1 MKKFGLY
8 IALALSMSSCKQEE
22 LLSYDEKPRVYLN
35 LHRDELVTPRP
46 GSFATNILVNFAPK
60 HSAVV
65 TDTLLIRVQTSGP
78 LASVERPF
86 DFEVLPGQS
95 DAVEGVDYKI
105 LNEKYLMPAGKN
117 DTIVRLV
124 MLRNDALKKKQVE
137 ASFRLTANEH
147 FELGPI
153 ADTTLNPNRR
163 VQEFKVRVR
172 DIVLKPANWES
183 FIQSYFGTYSE
194 VRYRFVIDVLGKV
207 EFPSTTSASTMRANK
222 TKLVNALKT
231 YTAANEKPL
240 TDEFGQL
247 ITF

>member
-8 IALALSMSSCKQEE
+8 IVLALSMSSCKQEE
-22 LLSYDEKPRVYLN
+22 LLSYDEKPRVYFNLN
-35 LHRDELVTPRP
+35 RNELQTPRP
-46 GSFATNILVNFAPK
+46 GSFATNILVDFAPK
-60 HSAVV
+60 HSDVV

-78 LASVERPF
+78 IASVERPF
-86 DFEVLPGQS
+86 DFKILSGQS
-95 DAVEGVDYKI
+95 DAVEGLDYKI
-105 LNEKYLMPAGKN
+105 LNESYLMPAGKN

-124 MLRNDALKKKQVE
+124 MLRNDGLKKEQVQ

-153 ADTTLNPNRR
+153 ADTTLNPSRR
-163 VQEFKVRVR
+163 VQEFKVRAR
-172 DIVLKPANWES
+172 DIVVKPANWES

-194 VRYRFVIDVLGKV
+194 VRYRFVIDVLGKID
-207 EFPSTTSASTMRANK
+207 FPSNTSESTMRTNK

-231 YTAANEKPL
+231 YNATNDKPL